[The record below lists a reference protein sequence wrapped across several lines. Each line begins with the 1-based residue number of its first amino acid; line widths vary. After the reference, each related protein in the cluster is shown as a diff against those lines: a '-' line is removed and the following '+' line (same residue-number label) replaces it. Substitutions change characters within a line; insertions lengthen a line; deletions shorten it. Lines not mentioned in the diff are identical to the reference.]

1 MREILFRGKCQ
12 TGEWVCGG
20 FVSRNGKPEIVECDR
35 ADDGD
40 FTFTT
45 QVDPTTVGQFTGLTD
60 KNGKRVFEGDII
72 AKDVHQKRER
82 IDSDGNIF
90 HVLEI
95 HKPKI
100 QKTAVVEYCS
110 KRGKFH
116 TGTPEICFDFASDF
130 YIIGNI
136 HDNPELLK

>member
-45 QVDPTTVGQFTGLTD
+45 QVDPTTVGQFTGFTD
-60 KNGKRVFEGDII
+60 KNGKRIFEGDILYI
-72 AKDVHQKRER
+72 ED
-82 IDSDGNIF
+82 DDGNKYVTKVWYERGGLVID
-90 HVLEI
+90 VKGCDYDYTVIGWLEYYYSME
-95 HKPKI
+95 
-100 QKTAVVEYCS
+100 V
-110 KRGKFH
+110 
-116 TGTPEICFDFASDF
+116 
-130 YIIGNI
+130 IGNI
-136 HDNPELLK
+136 HDNPDLIAND